1 LKRAAA
7 VVVVAVLALAATV
20 GLYYAPPE
28 PVRPNV
34 LIVTIDTLRADRIGA
49 YGAKTARTPTLDRLA
64 AEGLRAT
71 DAIAQAPITMPS
83 HASLFTGLYPPAHGV
98 RDNGTAALS
107 DGVVTLTQQVHG
119 AGYTTHAF
127 VSAVV
132 LSRLYGLDKGFAS
145 YDDDL
150 WAEDAPRLFMIRER
164 PARRTADRFLEW
176 FERWKADPADRRA
189 PFFAWVHFFDPHQP
203 LEAALED
210 RVGAAS
216 PYDAEVT
223 AADRATGRV
232 IDALRTAGVLDDT
245 IVIVTA
251 DHGESLGEHG
261 EATHAIFVYD
271 ATVRVPLIV
280 RHPATLPPGRVYDGP
295 VRLVD
300 IMPTLLGWLGVPGA
314 EHTQGVDLLAA
325 WRGSAPPP
333 VLAQYTESLL
343 SELGFGMAPLHA
355 IRKDGFKWIRAP
367 RSELYDLRA
376 DPGERTNLYPSK
388 DARFTGIAAELDREL
403 DAVLKAS
410 QPRGAPREN
419 PMTRETLETLQ
430 SLGYLAPGA
439 VRRSMA
445 GVDPK
450 DGIAIYNRLED
461 ARHAGQ
467 ERDWPK
473 AEAIARE
480 ILATLPDHV
489 AARNVLGLAQVRQRK
504 YDEARET
511 YQRSLQTEPDQF
523 RVHANLGSLALRA
536 RDLETSGKEFTIALE
551 KNPRF
556 VEAMLN
562 LGLIASLRGDRAG
575 AEQWYRRA
583 DEVDPGL
590 PSTARRVGDLY
601 YEEGDYKQ
609 ALTHYER
616 ALQLSPRLFPALVQA
631 GSSARRVGDPA
642 RAAAYF
648 EKAAALRADSWI
660 PWYNLA
666 CLRAT
671 QGDVDAAFR
680 ALDESRRRGLRD
692 QELLQQDPDLASL
705 RGDPRFAA
713 FISG

>member
-7 VVVVAVLALAATV
+7 IVVVAAFALAAAAWF
-20 GLYYAPPE
+20 YYAPPQRA
-28 PVRPNV
+28 RPNV
-34 LIVTIDTLRADRIGA
+34 LIVTIDTLRADHVGA
-49 YGAKTARTPTLDRLA
+49 YGSKTARTPTLDRLA
-64 AEGLRAT
+64 VEGLRAA

-107 DGVVTLTQQVHG
+107 DGVVTLAQQLHG
-119 AGYTTHAF
+119 AGYTTQAF

-132 LSRLYGLDKGFAS
+132 LSRLYGLDRGFVS

-150 WAEDAPRLFMIRER
+150 WAEDAPRMFMIRER

-176 FERWKADPADRRA
+176 FERWKADRRA

-203 LEAALED
+203 LEPALED

-216 PYDAEVT
+216 LYDAEVT

-232 IDALRTAGVLDDT
+232 IDALRAAGVLDDT

-271 ATVRVPLIV
+271 ATVRVPFIA
-280 RHPATLPPGRVYDGP
+280 RYPAALPAGRVYEGP

-300 IMPTLLGWLGVPGA
+300 VMPTVLGWLGLQGG
-314 EHTQGVDLLAA
+314 EQTQGVDLGAA
-325 WRGSAPPP
+325 WKGSAQPPL
-333 VLAQYTESLL
+333 LAQYTESLL

-376 DPGERTNLYPSK
+376 DPGERTNLHPSK
-388 DARFTGIAAELDREL
+388 DARLTGIAAELDKEL
-403 DAVLKAS
+403 EAVLQAS
-410 QPRGAPREN
+410 APRGSAREN

-450 DGIAIYNRLED
+450 DGIATYNRLEE

-467 ERDWPK
+467 QRDWPK
-473 AEAIARE
+473 AETIARE
-480 ILATLPDHV
+480 ILASLPDHV

-504 YDEARET
+504 YDDARET

-523 RVHANLGSLALRA
+523 RIHANLGSLALRA
-536 RDLETSGKEFTIALE
+536 RDLDTSEKEFTLALGQ
-551 KNPRF
+551 NPRF
-556 VEAMLN
+556 VEALLN
-562 LGLIASLRGDRAG
+562 LGLIASLRGNRAG
-575 AEQWYRRA
+575 AEEWYRKA

-609 ALTHYER
+609 ALAHYER
-616 ALQLSPRLFPALVQA
+616 ALKLQPRLFPALVQA

-642 RAAAYF
+642 RAASYF

-671 QGDVDAAFR
+671 QGEVDAAFR
-680 ALDESRRRGLRD
+680 ALDESRKRGLRD
-692 QELLQQDPDLASL
+692 QALVQQDPDLTAL
-705 RGDPRFAA
+705 RADPRFAS
-713 FISG
+713 FTQ